1 MKNLLLSFLL
11 VFTSFCFSQKSN
23 VKIKSIETKITAK
36 CNTEISCSQKNGITE
51 MPRDY
56 TLTVLYDK
64 ENLKFTTRDNPTL
77 KGMNN
82 YIITK
87 KTNKYVIGSD
97 QEGNYAFFD
106 IKKKQF
112 YYIDYFMSRYITAGY
127 GAETSVIKQNVLKMM
142 DILKDSSS
150 QKDAI
155 QHLIKQVEYDF

>member
-1 MKNLLLSFLL
+1 
-11 VFTSFCFSQKSN
+11 
-23 VKIKSIETKITAK
+23 
-36 CNTEISCSQKNGITE
+36 